1 MKIAKV
7 TSKNNMKKVL
17 KFSSLLFMSAM
28 LTISSPVLAQTSD
41 DGTTTTRAANDND
54 DDDQNWGLIGL
65 AGLLGLLGL
74 RKKDDKHVH
83 VERRTD
89 TPNTNR

>member
-1 MKIAKV
+1 
-7 TSKNNMKKVL
+7 MKKAL
-17 KFSSLLFMSAM
+17 KFSSLLLMSAL
-28 LTISSPVLAQTSD
+28 LTISSPVMAQTGD
-41 DGTTTTRAANDND
+41 AGTTTTRTAD
-54 DDDQNWGLIGL
+54 DDDHDHGQDWGWIGL

-83 VERRTD
+83 VERRSD